1 MNLLILGSS
10 KTEESDLIYKEAKKR
25 NHLACKYNLDD
36 VIIDL
41 KKGDISIKLGKHN
54 ITFFDAIIFRGISKN
69 IYLAHLI
76 ALYFSKIRKGF
87 VLDKQLVLG
96 KTAGEKLI
104 THLKLMSNGFY
115 CPETIFSINS
125 QLIKKKRFPLPI
137 IAKDVDGRQG
147 KNIYLLKSKTA
158 LNNFLAKT
166 DVGGYLFQE
175 TLSARE
181 DIRVIVIGNQAIG
194 AMKRI
199 APKGDFRSNIA
210 IGGRAE
216 TYNSISDKIRRT
228 AVKAAKLMNI
238 DFAGVDIIISNGKP
252 YILEVNR
259 TPQFR
264 TFCKTTG
271 INPAKPLISFI
282 EKQCKAPK
290 TY

>member
-10 KTEESDLIYKEAKKR
+10 KAKESTLIYKEAKRR
-25 NHLACKYNLDD
+25 NHRVYKYNLDD
-36 VIIDL
+36 IILDL
-41 KKGDISIKLGKHN
+41 KKNAISIKLGKHN
-54 ITFFDAIIFRGISKN
+54 IDFFDAIVFRGISKN

-76 ALYFSKIRKGF
+76 ALYFSKTRKGF
-87 VLDKQLVLG
+87 VLDKQLVHG

-104 THLKLMSNGFY
+104 THLKLLSNDLH
-115 CPETIFSINS
+115 CPETSFSINN
-125 QLIKKKRFPLPI
+125 QLIKKKRFSLPI

-147 KNIYLLKSKTA
+147 KNIYLLKSKAA
-158 LNNFLAKT
+158 LNSFLSKT

-181 DIRVIVIGNQAIG
+181 DIRVIVIGNQVIG

-210 IGGRAE
+210 TGGRSE
-216 TYNSISDKIRRT
+216 NYSPISDEIRR
-228 AVKAAKLMNI
+228 AAIKAAKIMDI
-238 DFAGVDIIISNGKP
+238 DFAGVDIMINNGKP

-259 TPQFR
+259 TPQFKA
-264 TFCKTTG
+264 FLKTTG

-282 EKQCKAPK
+282 EKHCKAPK
-290 TY
+290 AY